1 MSYKPD
7 ISHYHP
13 VRNWDK
19 VKENCQVLITK
30 ATQGTTYIDPTLGA
44 FVANCE
50 SRNIP
55 YWLYE
60 YINKGNEQAQ
70 TEFFWRVVQQRV
82 PKDSKYFIGAIID
95 NEAGSAEKNV
105 IKALRWLND
114 QGKKTMIY
122 TMHTEYAKYRELIA
136 TRGNNCAWWEA
147 RYGANNGKDTSAQY
161 PCHSGVD
168 LHQYTS
174 HGYCPGIPGSIDLN
188 IPFFIKFRLF
198 SYSYYTVQFIRPYT
212 VRRLTPCL
220 PLNLF
225 TLNRLATKNT
235 SSRSFAYSS
244 AFRVFSIRPLSVH
257 QLHRNKANRLVPCHA
272 LNLRQ
277 NHPAIFFL
285 GQGKGVQEWCTFS
298 AVRAG
303 YFTAI

>member
-188 IPFFIKFRLF
+188 KIVNKPLSWYTTGTAAASAAPTINNSATLQLVYDVMCDKYGSGEQRKKLLANRYKEVQDFINHIDKAPAEVLAREVLKDKYG
-198 SYSYYTVQFIRPYT
+198 SGE
-212 VRRLTPCL
+212 VRR
-220 PLNLF
+220 
-225 TLNRLATKNT
+225 
-235 SSRSFAYSS
+235 
-244 AFRVFSIRPLSVH
+244 VV
-257 QLHRNKANRLVPCHA
+257 
-272 LNLRQ
+272 
-277 NHPAIFFL
+277 L
-285 GQGKGVQEWCTFS
+285 GKRYEE
-298 AVRAG
+298 VRK
-303 YFTAI
+303 IVNQII

>member
-1 MSYKPD
+1 MASYKPD

-19 VKENCQVLITK
+19 VKESCPVLITK

-44 FVANCE
+44 FIANCE
-50 SRNIP
+50 SRGIP

-60 YINKGNEQAQ
+60 YLNKGNELKQ
-70 TEFFWRVVQQRV
+70 TEFFWRVVNQWV
-82 PKDSKYFIGAIID
+82 PKNSKYFIGGIID

-105 IKALRWLND
+105 IKALQWLNS

-122 TMHTEYAKYRELIA
+122 TMHSEYAKYKELIA
-136 TRGNNCAWWEA
+136 TRGSMCAWWEA

-188 IPFFIKFRLF
+188 KIVNKPLAWYT
-198 SYSYYTVQFIRPYT
+198 SGTAASSSGPVYYAPAGS
-212 VRRLTPCL
+212 
-220 PLNLF
+220 
-225 TLNRLATKNT
+225 TLELAYNVMLGKYG
-235 SSRSFAYSS
+235 SGEERKKM
-244 AFRVFSIRPLSVH
+244 L
-257 QLHRNKANRLVPCHA
+257 ANRYEEVQKFINEIQYATVDTLANGV
-272 LNLRQ
+272 
-277 NHPAIFFL
+277 IM
-285 GQGKGVQEWCTFS
+285 GKYGSGDVRKTVLANRYAEVQKR
-298 AVRAG
+298 VNQLL
-303 YFTAI
+303 

>member
-13 VRNWDK
+13 VNNWDK
-19 VKENCQVLITK
+19 VKANCPVLITK

-44 FVANCE
+44 FIANCE
-50 SRNIP
+50 SRGIP

-60 YINKGNEQAQ
+60 YINKGNELAQ
-70 TEFFWRVVQQRV
+70 TDFFWRVVNQRV
-82 PKDSKYFIGAIID
+82 PKGSKYFIGAIID

-105 IKALRWLND
+105 IKSLSWLNQ

-122 TMHTEYAKYRELIA
+122 TMYSEYAKYKELIA

-174 HGYCPGIPGSIDLN
+174 KGTCPGIPGQIDLN
-188 IPFFIKFRLF
+188 KIVNKPL
-198 SYSYYTVQFIRPYT
+198 SWYTSGTAV
-212 VRRLTPCL
+212 
-220 PLNLF
+220 
-225 TLNRLATKNT
+225 
-235 SSRSFAYSS
+235 SS
-244 AFRVFSIRPLSVH
+244 APASAPSGSTLELVYQVMQGKYGSGDARKKAL
-257 QLHRNKANRLVPCHA
+257 ANRYAEVQAFINEIA
-272 LNLRQ
+272 LASTDTLAKNVIAGKYGSGDVRKVV
-277 NHPAIFFL
+277 L
-285 GQGKGVQEWCTFS
+285 GKRYSEVQKR
-298 AVRAG
+298 VNQLM
-303 YFTAI
+303 